1 MTDGRSLIQSKHDT
15 RETELRVT
23 SPRKSE
29 DVSSLVVLPVRAV
42 GGLGPIPMADFVV
55 EYEADAEGILGRI
68 LSADQNLGLLQLQHR
83 LGSRVPIESIAD
95 DLLHRD
101 HFAVSKFCEFV
112 FASFP
117 AERPIALA
125 NVQNQVL
132 RHAVRH
138 FDSVHDAS

>member
-1 MTDGRSLIQSKHDT
+1 MTDGRSLVQSKHDT
-15 RETELRVT
+15 REAELRVT

-42 GGLGPIPMADFVV
+42 GGPGPIPMADFV
-55 EYEADAEGILGRI
+55 ILGPI
-68 LSADQNLGLLQLQHR
+68 LSADQSLGLLQRR
-83 LGSRVPIESIAD
+83 LGFRIPIESFAD
-95 DLLHRD
+95 DLLDRD

>member
-1 MTDGRSLIQSKHDT
+1 MTDGRSLIQSQHDT
-15 RETELRVT
+15 REAELRVT

-42 GGLGPIPMADFVV
+42 GGPRPIPMADFVV

-68 LSADQNLGLLQLQHR
+68 LSADQNLGLLQHR

>member
-1 MTDGRSLIQSKHDT
+1 VTDGRSLIQSQHDT
-15 RETELRVT
+15 REAELRVT

-42 GGLGPIPMADFVV
+42 GGPGPIPMAYFVV

-68 LSADQNLGLLQLQHR
+68 LSADQNLGLLQHR

-101 HFAVSKFCEFV
+101 HFAVSKFREFV

>member
-1 MTDGRSLIQSKHDT
+1 MTDGRSLIQSQHDT
-15 RETELRVT
+15 REVELRVT

-42 GGLGPIPMADFVV
+42 GGPGPIPMADFVV

-68 LSADQNLGLLQLQHR
+68 LSADQNLGLLQHR

-101 HFAVSKFCEFV
+101 HFAVSKFREFV

-117 AERPIALA
+117 AERPIVPA
-125 NVQNQVL
+125 NVQNEVL

>member
-42 GGLGPIPMADFVV
+42 GGPGPIPMADFVV

-68 LSADQNLGLLQLQHR
+68 LSADQNLGLLQHR

>member
-68 LSADQNLGLLQLQHR
+68 LSADQNLGLLQHR

>member
-1 MTDGRSLIQSKHDT
+1 MTDGRSLIQSQHDT
-15 RETELRVT
+15 REAELRVT

-42 GGLGPIPMADFVV
+42 GGPGPIPMADFVV

-68 LSADQNLGLLQLQHR
+68 LSADQNLGLLQHR